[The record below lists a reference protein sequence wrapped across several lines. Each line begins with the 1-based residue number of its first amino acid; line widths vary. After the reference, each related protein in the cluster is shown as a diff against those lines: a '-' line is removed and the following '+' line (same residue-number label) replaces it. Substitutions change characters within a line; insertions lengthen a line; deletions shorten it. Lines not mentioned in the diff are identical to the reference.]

1 MSEDQGAP
9 AREQTSDTSYSLPL
23 SANEREVV
31 RLALQELLST
41 IDREE
46 HLTGTIEALLARLKA
61 L

>member
-1 MSEDQGAP
+1 
-9 AREQTSDTSYSLPL
+9 
-23 SANEREVV
+23 
-31 RLALQELLST
+31 LLST